1 MKDDKRD
8 FTKEAKLLLN
18 AVMVCYLNL
27 LQLMTLLIFI
37 SACHL
42 ITVLLDVKTLMLE
55 FLNLYVGAVV
65 VLTVKYS
72 KME

>member
-1 MKDDKRD
+1 M
-8 FTKEAKLLLN
+8 LLKFIAIN
-18 AVMVCYLNL
+18 DS
-27 LQLMTLLIFI
+27 LQYSTCILIFT

-55 FLNLYVGAVV
+55 FLDLYVGAVV